1 MQWSVTE
8 TIQPNAIPT
17 AGKAEVPVPQTA
29 RQPTFLPLT
38 ISAARSAAEGHSDPQ
53 VRASADVLWR
63 RASEADQAAADCW
76 MALLANCGSAAQR
89 ALPNCLHGLT
99 EATAYYAGTGWW
111 RGDGAHHRHR
121 VSQAQHQIVEAVLDG
136 DGEDFAEAFVGYDQ
150 AVATAVVAVHA
161 RLGSPA

>member
-1 MQWSVTE
+1 MQWSLTE

-38 ISAARSAAEGHSDPQ
+38 ISAAKSAAEGPNEPQ

-76 MALLANCGSAAQR
+76 AALLANCGSTARR

-99 EATAYYAGTGWW
+99 EATADYAGTGWW
-111 RGDGAHHRHR
+111 CGEGAHHRYR
-121 VSQAQHQIVEAVLDG
+121 VAQAEHQVLEALVDG

-150 AVATAVVAVHA
+150 AVATAVVAVRA

>member
-1 MQWSVTE
+1 MQWSLTG
-8 TIQPNAIPT
+8 TIQQNAIPT

-38 ISAARSAAEGHSDPQ
+38 ISAARSAVAGHSDPR
-53 VRASADVLWR
+53 VRASADVLRR

-76 MALLANCGSAAQR
+76 MALLANCDSAAQR
-89 ALPNCLHGLT
+89 ALPTCLHGLT
-99 EATAYYAGTGWW
+99 EAAADYAGTGWW
-111 RGDGAHHRHR
+111 SGEGAHHRHR
-121 VSQAQHQIVEAVLDG
+121 VDQAEHQIVEAVMDG

-150 AVATAVVAVHA
+150 AVATAVAAVRA